1 MLESGLDSATT
12 LACPCLTKS
21 PLGAKAEPI
30 ESPSGFSAWQT
41 TMDLASLIKRR
52 CSSDKIISVIIH
64 HCWRQTLLYNMTMS
78 KKSNIKKWLH
88 TFIKSPFAAFIV
100 GALIGLIFFAWF
112 YGLDI
117 VNPTYTDWIWHPI
130 THDTA
135 QHQLGWEFL
144 RQDSDGLMIN
154 GLAYPVGLSA
164 VFMDVIPLFAL
175 IFKPFVAWLPSS
187 FQYFGIWG
195 LLCYLLMGGLGAV
208 IARRIWLMVMGKSD
222 NRRLPWQYLAVAAG
236 SLLFVLSPTVM
247 ARSFYHPAL
256 AGQWII
262 LLGFIVIIDSRRDFK
277 RICLVWCSTWALVM
291 IAGCVDPSILPADD
305 GCSNGDIR
313 GATLAKTNRSVSLWS
328 ACQSCSYHLDSI
340 SIVSNRIRP

>member
-1 MLESGLDSATT
+1 MADQAQRQHGDIQYKHWVRWKEIHGNGIISRFTHQCFGWSIDNNGHIRRIVEIRTNPIPSLDIAQICWNLDLDSATT

-21 PLGAKAEPI
+21 PLGLRQNQSNRRLDFRLGKQR
-30 ESPSGFSAWQT
+30 W
-41 TMDLASLIKRR
+41 DLASLIKRR

-175 IFKPFVAWLPSS
+175 IFKPFVAWLP
-187 FQYFGIWG
+187 Q
-195 LLCYLLMGGLGAV
+195 
-208 IARRIWLMVMGKSD
+208 
-222 NRRLPWQYLAVAAG
+222 
-236 SLLFVLSPTVM
+236 
-247 ARSFYHPAL
+247 
-256 AGQWII
+256 
-262 LLGFIVIIDSRRDFK
+262 
-277 RICLVWCSTWALVM
+277 
-291 IAGCVDPSILPADD
+291 
-305 GCSNGDIR
+305 
-313 GATLAKTNRSVSLWS
+313 
-328 ACQSCSYHLDSI
+328 
-340 SIVSNRIRP
+340 